1 MNVSVPLV
9 IVKSFRLAFVSKH
22 FLTTILSP
30 INEKVGFDCFLVSGL
45 KLEFFFFDK
54 CRYKNVTSPNIIEDT
69 IKVKN
74 LLEMCYS

>member
-30 INEKVGFDCFLVSGL
+30 INEKVGLDCFFGFRTEVRI
-45 KLEFFFFDK
+45 FFFL
-54 CRYKNVTSPNIIEDT
+54 TSVDT
-69 IKVKN
+69 KM
-74 LLEMCYS
+74 LLAPTSLKTQLK

>member
-30 INEKVGFDCFLVSGL
+30 INEKVGLDCFFFGFRTEVRIFFLTSVDTKMLLAPTSL
-45 KLEFFFFDK
+45 KTQLK
-54 CRYKNVTSPNIIEDT
+54 
-69 IKVKN
+69 
-74 LLEMCYS
+74 